1 MTQVV
6 AAPPPPPPPPPPVEA
21 IVEVPVDPIA
31 VLATSFTAITTALE
45 AHKSQ
50 DGAVETA
57 KEAETRASEALT
69 AAKDRTVTAKS
80 VAASGVTGVMAALDS
95 ADTALGSVRDMFTA

>member
-6 AAPPPPPPPPPPVEA
+6 QQVAPPAESPPV
-21 IVEVPVDPIA
+21 VDPIA

-45 AHKSQ
+45 AHQSQ

-57 KEAETRASEALT
+57 KEAETRATEALSV
-69 AAKDRTVTAKS
+69 AKDRTVSAKS
-80 VAASGVTGVMAALDS
+80 VASDGVTGVLASLDK
-95 ADTALGSVRDMFTA
+95 ADTALESVRDMFTA

>member
-6 AAPPPPPPPPPPVEA
+6 E
-21 IVEVPVDPIA
+21 EVPVDPIA

-45 AHKSQ
+45 AHKAQ

-69 AAKDRTVTAKS
+69 AAKDRS
-80 VAASGVTGVMAALDS
+80 VAAKTSASVGAAGVLASLDS
-95 ADTALGSVRDMFTA
+95 ADTALESVRDMFTA

>member
-6 AAPPPPPPPPPPVEA
+6 AAEA
-21 IVEVPVDPIA
+21 PEVPVDPIA

-45 AHKSQ
+45 SYKAQ

-69 AAKDRTVTAKS
+69 AAKDSNGDGEDRCCVWRVWRARI
-80 VAASGVTGVMAALDS
+80 AGQC
-95 ADTALGSVRDMFTA
+95 

>member
-6 AAPPPPPPPPPPVEA
+6 QESPPEQV
-21 IVEVPVDPIA
+21 VDPIA

-45 AHKSQ
+45 AYKAQ

-57 KEAETRASEALT
+57 REAETRANEALT
-69 AAKDRTVTAKS
+69 AAKDRTVSAKS
-80 VAASGVTGVMAALDS
+80 VAASGVTGVLASLDS
-95 ADTALGSVRDMFTA
+95 ADTALAAVRDIFTA